1 MATVS
6 NALPLISRRG
16 LIGATCLLTSALM
29 AGCAQDGAPAG
40 DAENLEG
47 ILSVGILRPVSLD
60 PFALVGTSAEQIA
73 SQIFEPLVRFDY
85 TTGELVGAAAERF
98 DISEDARTF
107 TFHLR
112 ERVFH
117 DGGAVTARDFKR
129 AWERL
134 VNPASAASAELGA
147 SPNAYRLA
155 VVEGYDALAAGDV
168 SALSGVSCP
177 DERTL
182 EVHLVEPYADFA
194 SVLAHPSLAAVPAS
208 AEEDVAAFGSS
219 PIGAGPFRME
229 GSWGKNST
237 AVRLTRFDGYTGDAP
252 VLAGA
257 RFQVFSDTVSAY
269 QEFLTGSLDMAACPV
284 DELEGAIARYGR
296 AADGLTV
303 GPGAHL
309 VQAPDLATSY
319 LALNVAAAP
328 FDNADVRRALSL
340 AVDRQ
345 GLVGRVY
352 RDTHLVADGIVPP
365 FVSGY
370 RDAAWPYTVYDPARA
385 RELLDAAY
393 PANDEGVRGEPF
405 SLIYTGGGGNENAIE
420 QIVEDFA
427 AVGIECEPEELEEQV
442 FYERVRSGDYQIA
455 RLDVVTERP
464 VTESVLF
471 PLFHSRCRGGSNV
484 SGFASEEVDSLI
496 DQARAARDDASREAL
511 LAEADTLIGEEAPII
526 PLTYP
531 MHAFACTAKANGL
544 VIDPAGVPRL
554 AEIPPEE

>member
-6 NALPLISRRG
+6 NMLPLISRRG
-16 LIGATCLLTSALM
+16 LIGATCLLTSALI
-29 AGCAQDGAPAG
+29 AGCAQGGAPAG

-47 ILSVGILRPVSLD
+47 ILSIGIPRPVSLD
-60 PFALVGTSAEQIA
+60 PFALVGTSAEQVA
-73 SQIFEPLVRFDY
+73 SQVFEPPVRFDY
-85 TTGELVGAAAERF
+85 ITGELVGAAAERF
-98 DISEDARTF
+98 DVSDDARTF

-117 DGGAVTARDFKR
+117 DGSAVTARDFKR

-134 VNPASAASAELGA
+134 VNPASAATAELGA

-155 VVEGYDALAAGDV
+155 LVEGYDALAAGDA

-182 EVHLVEPYADFA
+182 EIHLVESYADFA

-352 RDTHLVADGIVPP
+352 RDTHLAADGIVPP
-365 FVSGY
+365 FVFGY

-393 PANDEGVRGEPF
+393 PANDEGVRGEPLG
-405 SLIYTGGGGNENAIE
+405 LIYTGEGGNENVIE
-420 QIVEDFA
+420 QIVEDLA

-442 FYERVRSGDYQIA
+442 FFERVRSGDYQIA
-455 RLDVVTERP
+455 RLDAVTERP
-464 VTESVLF
+464 VAESVLF
-471 PLFHSRCRGGSNV
+471 PLFHSRSRGGSNV

>member
-47 ILSVGILRPVSLD
+47 ILSIGVLRPVSLD
-60 PFALVGTSAEQIA
+60 PFALVGTSAEQVA
-73 SQIFEPLVRFDY
+73 SQVFEPLVRFDY

-117 DGGAVTARDFKR
+117 DGSAVTARDFKR

-134 VNPASAASAELGA
+134 VSPASAAAAELGA
-147 SPNAYRLA
+147 SPNAYRLSL
-155 VVEGYDALAAGDV
+155 VEGYDALAVGSA

-182 EVHLVEPYADFA
+182 EIHLVESYADFA
-194 SVLAHPSLAAVPAS
+194 SVLAHPSLVAVPAS

-237 AVRLTRFDGYTGDAP
+237 AVRLTRFEDYTGEVP
-252 VLAGA
+252 ELAGA

-328 FDNADVRRALSL
+328 LDNADVRRALSL

-370 RDAAWPYTVYDPARA
+370 RDAAWPYTVCDPARA

-405 SLIYTGGGGNENAIE
+405 SLIYTGRGGNENVIE
-420 QIVEDFA
+420 QIVEDLA

-496 DQARAARDDASREAL
+496 DQARTARDDISREAL
-511 LAEADTLIGEEAPII
+511 LAEADTLIGEETPVI

-544 VIDPAGVPRL
+544 VIDPARVPRL